1 MPSSLPRRARA
12 IVATAL
18 AVVAS
23 LLGALVLSSCQP
35 PLTLGTFEQRVHIDP
50 LPDLR
55 RWWVGEQ
62 AALHRT
68 SRSTIER
75 WVVEGSARLDDGAS
89 RSGAWDL
96 STDGC
101 SFAPDAG
108 PVFDFRWPCIRHD
121 LAWRNLKRLDRQR
134 GGGIDTR
141 ARRLRA
147 NDRFFDDLGTSC
159 RDRPIVQRAACLAV
173 AATYARAVDLA
184 A

>member
-1 MPSSLPRRARA
+1 MSLVPSARRARA
-12 IVATAL
+12 LVATAVAL
-18 AVVAS
+18 A
-23 LLGALVLSSCQP
+23 LALVLSGCQP
-35 PLTLGTFEQRVHIDP
+35 PLTLATFEQRVHVDS
-50 LPDLR
+50 LAELR

-62 AALHRT
+62 AALHRV
-68 SRSTIER
+68 SRSTVER
-75 WVVEGSARLDDGAS
+75 WVVDGSARLDDAAA

-141 ARRLRA
+141 LRRLRA
-147 NDRFFDDLGTSC
+147 NDRFLADLGTSC
-159 RDRPIVQRAACLAV
+159 RARPLVQRAACLVV
-173 AATYARAVDLA
+173 AAAYAEAVDVA

>member
-1 MPSSLPRRARA
+1 MPPTLPSRRARA
-12 IVATAL
+12 LLATTIAVAL
-18 AVVAS
+18 AL
-23 LLGALVLSSCQP
+23 LLGACQP
-35 PLTLGTFEQRVHIDP
+35 PLTLATFEQRIHVDP
-50 LPDLR
+50 LADLH

-62 AALHRT
+62 AALHRVP
-68 SRSTIER
+68 RSTVER
-75 WVVEGSARLDDGAS
+75 WVAEGSRHLDDAAS

-134 GGGIDTR
+134 GGIDTR
-141 ARRLRA
+141 LRRLRA
-147 NDRFFDDLGTSC
+147 NDRFLADMGVTC
-159 RDRPIVQRAACLAV
+159 RERPVVQRAACLVV
-173 AATYARAVDLA
+173 AAAYAEAVDVA